1 MTAAG
6 SRCPSEGLG
15 WVGMGLDGAVLDPC
29 SLGLFGEIFVGELD
43 GDGAFPDGRGDALDG
58 PVARVTGGEYARQ
71 AGLQEQRRPR

>member
-1 MTAAG
+1 
-6 SRCPSEGLG
+6 
-15 WVGMGLDGAVLDPC
+15 
-29 SLGLFGEIFVGELD
+29 LGLFGEVFVGELD